1 MSEDRVLIEDSLL
14 FPLLTGNDL
23 AKNTISSTDL
33 RLIVTQ
39 KVIGEETATIEKITP
54 LTWKYLQNNKDLLSN
69 RKSSIYNNQPPFSI
83 FGVGPYSFSPWKVAI
98 SGFHKNLNF
107 RLISPIHDKPVVFD
121 DTCYFIPCS
130 SFEEAI
136 VLKTLLNHPLTHQF
150 YNSYIFW
157 DNKRPITKTI
167 LKKLRLESLIPEIGS
182 DSIITTIT
190 QQFPTVN
197 SSELLTVIQSFL

>member
-1 MSEDRVLIEDSLL
+1 MIKIKFYSLL
-14 FPLLTGNDL
+14 RVFLKQNEIEIDSDNISIFTLLQ
-23 AKNTISSTDL
+23 KIS
-33 RLIVTQ
+33 
-39 KVIGEETATIEKITP
+39 EK
-54 LTWKYLQNNKDLLSN
+54 NNKDLLSN

-136 VLKTLLNHPLTHQF
+136 VLKTLLDHPLTHQF